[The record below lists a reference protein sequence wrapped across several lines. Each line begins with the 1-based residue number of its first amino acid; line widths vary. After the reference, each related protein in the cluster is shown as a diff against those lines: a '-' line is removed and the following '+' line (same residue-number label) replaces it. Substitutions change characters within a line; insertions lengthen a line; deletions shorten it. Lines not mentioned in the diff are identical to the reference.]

1 MKHASLRHALHYLLN
16 FTLMFCCEQCCHLQE
31 FTKITTHPH
40 LQEWKKR
47 ARIRHALLNDKTL
60 AEVRRERLN
69 YTQLLY
75 R

>member
-1 MKHASLRHALHYLLN
+1 ML
-16 FTLMFCCEQCCHLQE
+16 CCNKCHLLLLSCSLPSIAFSQE
-31 FTKITTHPH
+31 FTRIESAPMLPYQK
-40 LQEWKKR
+40 
-47 ARIRHALLNDKTL
+47 RIRLWQSMLSDRTL